1 MLNAYICM
9 QMLLYVMRL
18 SNGEKK
24 NVWEWNT
31 YIDETQNHLLH
42 TNACIMCWVFSLLPN
57 FLFGGEGGVVTRITF
72 VLLHTCCYDNYR
84 IIKTMDHSWYSIHSI
99 FFFWM
104 RCRWENYES
113 YQCYA
118 LEIPISQYICTDAT
132 DSDLMAEDISITK
145 QKSGRRST
153 TSTIKQ
159 LLVVLFSYTVISSIV
174 LFSHTR
180 EALMQKQKCD
190 M

>member
-42 TNACIMCWVFSLLPN
+42 TNTWIMCWVFSLLPN
-57 FLFGGEGGVVTRITF
+57 LLFGGEGGVVTRITF